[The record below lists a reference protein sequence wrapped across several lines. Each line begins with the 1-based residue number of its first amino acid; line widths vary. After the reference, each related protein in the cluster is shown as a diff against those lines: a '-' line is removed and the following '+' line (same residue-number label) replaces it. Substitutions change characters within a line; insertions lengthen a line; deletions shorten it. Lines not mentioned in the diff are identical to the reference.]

1 LGAGMWCGG
10 YLVLMANDTR
20 QRLGEMVQVEN
31 SVRRF
36 GSANDY
42 WVVYIEEPDGEVVP
56 LMLTWGEFK
65 KLRDRAV
72 KNPEDI
78 PEYRKRFTQRFRR

>member
-1 LGAGMWCGG
+1 
-10 YLVLMANDTR
+10 MANDTR

-42 WVVYIEEPDGEVVP
+42 WVIYIEEPDGEVVP